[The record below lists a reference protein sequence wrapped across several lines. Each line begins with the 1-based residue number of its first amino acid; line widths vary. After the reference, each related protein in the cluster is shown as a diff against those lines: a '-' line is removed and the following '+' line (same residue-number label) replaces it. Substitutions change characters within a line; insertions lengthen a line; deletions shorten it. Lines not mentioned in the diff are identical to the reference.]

1 MKLHARLAP
10 RFVRTE
16 PRQRS
21 LAYLRGLLGPL
32 ERRNGWQLAEH
43 AGEQTPDGMQR
54 LLSNAGWDADAV
66 RDDLRAYVLDTFG
79 PGGILVIDET
89 GFLKKGTKSAGVK
102 RQYSGTAGRI
112 ENCQVGVFLAYTTEH
127 GTAFVDRELF
137 LPQEWA
143 DDPERRREARVPATL
158 GFQTK
163 PQLALTMI
171 ERALNA
177 GCQPAWVTGDS
188 VYSSSAL
195 CRTLEER
202 QLAYVLAVTS
212 AHTLRFLKDGE
223 LHQAR
228 VDEVFEG
235 LDPQAWQRLSAGP
248 GSKGERLYD
257 WAWINTRTFGRS
269 DAPQPTGTVGSA
281 RWLLARRSLAK
292 PEEITFYRVC
302 APPATTLQEVVRVA
316 GSRWSIEVGF
326 EQAKNE
332 AGLDEYEVRSYVG
345 WYRHVI
351 LALLAHAVLGALR
364 AQHKKGARETT
375 T

>member
-1 MKLHARLAP
+1 
-10 RFVRTE
+10 
-16 PRQRS
+16 
-21 LAYLRGLLGPL
+21 
-32 ERRNGWQLAEH
+32 
-43 AGEQTPDGMQR
+43 MQR
-54 LLSNAGWDADAV
+54 LLSNAGWNADDV
-66 RDDLRAYVLDTFG
+66 RDDLRAYVLDRFG
-79 PGGILVIDET
+79 QGGILVIDET

-112 ENCQVGVFLAYTTEH
+112 ENCQVGVFLAYTTEQ

-143 DDPERRREARVPATL
+143 DDPERRREARVPQAL

-177 GCQPAWVTGDS
+177 GLEPAWVTGDS

-195 CRTLEER
+195 CHTLEER
-202 QLAYVLAVTS
+202 HLAYVLAVTS
-212 AHTLRFLKDGE
+212 AHTLRFFQDGE
-223 LHQAR
+223 VHQAR
-228 VDEVFEG
+228 VDELFQS
-235 LDPQAWQRLSAGP
+235 LDPQAWQRLSAGS

-257 WAWINTRTFGRS
+257 WAWINTRTLGRS
-269 DAPQPTGTVGSA
+269 EAPQPTDTVGFD
-281 RWLLARRSLAK
+281 RWLLARRRLDK
-292 PEEITFYRVC
+292 PEELTFYRVS
-302 APPATTLQEVVRVA
+302 APRATTLQEVVRVA

-345 WYRHVI
+345 WYRHVT
-351 LALLAHAVLGALR
+351 LALLAHALLGALR
-364 AQHKKGARETT
+364 AQHKKGELNLTN
-375 T
+375 

>member
-10 RFVRTE
+10 RFVRAE

-21 LAYLRGLLGPL
+21 LAYLRGLLSPL

-43 AGEQTPDGMQR
+43 AGEHTPDGMQR
-54 LLSNAGWDADAV
+54 LLSTAGWDADAV

-127 GTAFVDRELF
+127 GTSFVDRELF

-143 DDPERRREARVPATL
+143 DDPERRREARVPAAL

-177 GCQPAWVTGDS
+177 GCKPAWVTGDS

-202 QLAYVLAVTS
+202 NLAYVLAITS
-212 AHTLRFLKDGE
+212 AHTLRFVQDGE
-223 LHQAR
+223 LRQAR
-228 VDEVFEG
+228 VDELFQE
-235 LDPQAWQRLSAGP
+235 LDPQAWQRLSAGS

-257 WAWINTRTFGRS
+257 WAWINTRRLGRS
-269 DAPQPTGTVGSA
+269 DTPQPTETVGSA
-281 RWLLARRSLAK
+281 RWLLARRSIAK
-292 PEEITFYRVC
+292 PEEVTFYRVC
-302 APPATTLQEVVRVA
+302 SPPATTLQDVVHIA

-332 AGLDEYEVRSYVG
+332 AGLDEYEVRSHVG
-345 WYRHVI
+345 WYRHVT
-351 LALLAHAVLGALR
+351 LALLAHALLGALR
-364 AQHKKGARETT
+364 AQHKKGGRETT

>member
-1 MKLHARLAP
+1 MRLHARLAP
-10 RFVRTE
+10 RFVRAE
-16 PRQRS
+16 PRRRS
-21 LAYLRGLLGPL
+21 LGYLHGLLSPL

-43 AGEQTPDGMQR
+43 AGEHTPDGMQR
-54 LLSNAGWDADAV
+54 LLANAEWNADEV
-66 RDDLRAYVLDTFG
+66 RDDLRGYVLETFG
-79 PGGILVIDET
+79 QGGTLIIDET

-127 GTAFVDRELF
+127 GSAFVDRELF

-143 DDPERRREARVPATL
+143 DDPERRREARVPEAL

-171 ERALNA
+171 ERTLNA
-177 GCQPAWVTGDS
+177 GLRPAWVTGDS

-202 QLAYVLAVTS
+202 HLAHVLVVTS

-228 VDEVFEG
+228 VNEVFQE
-235 LDPQAWQRLSAGP
+235 LDPSAWQRLSAGP

-257 WAWINTRTFGRS
+257 WAWINLRALGQS
-269 DAPQPTGTVGSA
+269 DAPQPTDAVGFD
-281 RWLLARRSLAK
+281 RWLLARRSIAK
-292 PEEITFYRVC
+292 PEELTFYRVF
-302 APPATTLQEVVRVA
+302 APRATTLPEVVRVA
-316 GSRWSIEVGF
+316 GSCWSIEVGF

-345 WYRHVI
+345 WYRHVT
-351 LALLAHAVLGALR
+351 LSLLAHALLGALR
-364 AQHKKGARETT
+364 AQHKKGELSQTT
-375 T
+375 

>member
-10 RFVRTE
+10 RFVRAE
-16 PRQRS
+16 PRRRS
-21 LAYLRGLLGPL
+21 LAYLRGLLSPL

-54 LLSNAGWDADAV
+54 LLSNAGWDADEV

-112 ENCQVGVFLAYTTEH
+112 ENCQVGVFLAYTTED

-143 DDPERRREARVPATL
+143 DDLERRREARVPAAL

-171 ERALNA
+171 ERALHA
-177 GCQPAWVTGDS
+177 GLQPAWVTGDS

-202 QLAYVLAVTS
+202 NLAYVLAVTS
-212 AHTLRFLKDGE
+212 THTLRLFQDGG
-223 LHQAR
+223 LRQAR
-228 VDEVFEG
+228 VDELFQE
-235 LDPQAWQRLSAGP
+235 LDPQAWQRLSAGS

-257 WAWINTRTFGRS
+257 WAWIDTRRLSRS
-269 DAPQPTGTVGSA
+269 EPPQPTDTVGSA
-281 RWLLARRSLAK
+281 RWLLARRSIAT
-292 PEEITFYRVC
+292 PEEVTFYRVF
-302 APPATTLQEVVRVA
+302 APPATTLLEVVRVA

-345 WYRHVI
+345 WYRHVT
-351 LALLAHAVLGALR
+351 LALLAHALLGALR
-364 AQHKKGARETT
+364 AQHKKGGRETT